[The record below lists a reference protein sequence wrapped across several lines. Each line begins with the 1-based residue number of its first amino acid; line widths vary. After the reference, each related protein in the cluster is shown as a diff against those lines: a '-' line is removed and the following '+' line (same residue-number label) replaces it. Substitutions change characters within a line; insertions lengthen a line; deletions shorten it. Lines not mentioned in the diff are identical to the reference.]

1 MGSQNEIKIEA
12 ETSTEALNNNK
23 SISMNNGVNSSL
35 KVMPVNECKEDP
47 QKIIVVQDS
56 TAVIIM
62 GLVFLVV
69 LIGLFYFLPK
79 WSPSEDC
86 RGSSNAAAAE
96 GNFSSQKRS
105 TDSLISANQVPEDED
120 YYCTSSQTTKLHSPN
135 SITFAPST
143 Y

>member
-1 MGSQNEIKIEA
+1 MGSQNEIKINT
-12 ETSTEALNNNK
+12 ETSTETLNNNK
-23 SISMNNGVNSSL
+23 NISMNNGLNSSL
-35 KVMPVNECKEDP
+35 KVMPIKECKEGQQN

-69 LIGLFYFLPK
+69 VIGLFYFLPK

-86 RGSSNAAAAE
+86 RGNAAAGQ

-120 YYCTSSQTTKLHSPN
+120 YYCTSSQTTKMHSAN